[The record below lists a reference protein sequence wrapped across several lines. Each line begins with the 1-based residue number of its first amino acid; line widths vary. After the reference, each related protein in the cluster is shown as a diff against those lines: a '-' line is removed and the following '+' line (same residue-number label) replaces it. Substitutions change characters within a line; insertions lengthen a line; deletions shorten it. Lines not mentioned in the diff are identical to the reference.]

1 MANFTNPDTRTT
13 SYLVTADDWNAF
25 VNNFKFFDETR
36 YLELDIAESHPPL
49 ANTDAAA
56 VEIVSSSSG
65 TPTPAWYQARFD
77 AGTIEARQWSKPI
90 PPEYKE
96 SPAIEF
102 IGYMATATSGTV
114 VVGAYVTSIGASAN
128 GSNRPFDAANLATIA
143 VPGTAGIC
151 FAGTISMTNADG
163 MVAKDHAVFMLTRV
177 GTATADNAGGDM
189 VVNSVAF
196 RYGI

>member
-65 TPTPAWYQARFD
+65 TPTPAWYQAR
-77 AGTIEARQWSKPI
+77 
-90 PPEYKE
+90 
-96 SPAIEF
+96 
-102 IGYMATATSGTV
+102 
-114 VVGAYVTSIGASAN
+114 
-128 GSNRPFDAANLATIA
+128 
-143 VPGTAGIC
+143 
-151 FAGTISMTNADG
+151 
-163 MVAKDHAVFMLTRV
+163 
-177 GTATADNAGGDM
+177 
-189 VVNSVAF
+189 
-196 RYGI
+196 

>member
-56 VEIVSSSSG
+56 VEIVSSSAG

-90 PPEYKE
+90 PPEYKD

-102 IGYMATATSGTV
+102 IAYMATATAGTV
-114 VVGAYVTSIGASAN
+114 VMSAYVTSIGAGAN
-128 GSNRPFDAANLATIA
+128 GTARPFDAVNLATIA
-143 VPGTAGIC
+143 VPGTAGIS

-163 MVAKDHAVFMLTRV
+163 MAAKDHAVIMLARV